1 MTVNNQ
7 YKVAAVQASPVFLDA
22 NATIDKTI
30 CAHGKAAKNG
40 AKVIAFPET
49 WVPGYPWFIWLDAPA
64 GITIHSGIL
73 SKFHPR

>member
-30 CAHGKAAKNG
+30 ALMGEAAKNG

-64 GITIHSGIL
+64 W
-73 SKFHPR
+73 